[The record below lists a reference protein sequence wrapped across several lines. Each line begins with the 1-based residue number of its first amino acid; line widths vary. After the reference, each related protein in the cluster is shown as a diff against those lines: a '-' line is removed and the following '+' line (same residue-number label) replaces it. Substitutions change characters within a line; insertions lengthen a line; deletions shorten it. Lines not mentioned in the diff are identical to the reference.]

1 MREEKALPAG
11 LGEISGST
19 DRARVMAK
27 LARQIGRGRDA
38 IFHGTRHANESLRA
52 GKLICPD
59 RGDCAICFSR
69 SPETAAYFANLRMDD
84 GDRESR
90 AVLVLDRRSLV
101 QNYRLEPF
109 RDDWTEDDRDER
121 EERIVGRDISFRRHL
136 IGIVQDADVAKVLG
150 RLPPDFYSWSRNK
163 ISAFDRKALQ
173 AGDSL
178 VREGR
183 ARVRGIIIEER
194 NRRPDR
200 KFADR

>member
-59 RGDCAICFSR
+59 WDDCAICFSR

-84 GDRESR
+84 ADRESR

-101 QNYRLEPF
+101 QTYRLEPF
-109 RDDWTEDDRDER
+109 RDDWTEYDQDEHLGIDYCR
-121 EERIVGRDISFRRHL
+121 RSSVLICRI
-136 IGIVQDADVAKVLG
+136 
-150 RLPPDFYSWSRNK
+150 
-163 ISAFDRKALQ
+163 ISAR
-173 AGDSL
+173 SP
-178 VREGR
+178 
-183 ARVRGIIIEER
+183 
-194 NRRPDR
+194 RR
-200 KFADR
+200 